1 MDININKS
9 NQGDFNGVE
18 IVKNE
23 EKTKPTSID
32 YMIMNSTFE
41 NVNQEMKVTINFSKK
56 FKEIGFDM
64 LENNMDRHEELL
76 KELRNNIKLSY
87 SKDGEN
93 RSWFL
98 DIRPTGDN
106 IGYLE

>member
-32 YMIMNSTFE
+32 YMIILYYFLILP
-41 NVNQEMKVTINFSKK
+41 KA
-56 FKEIGFDM
+56 
-64 LENNMDRHEELL
+64 
-76 KELRNNIKLSY
+76 LRAYPHCSQAYQIQ
-87 SKDGEN
+87 
-93 RSWFL
+93 FL
-98 DIRPTGDN
+98 
-106 IGYLE
+106 